1 MQAYV
6 VSPIKTHRYNYINHA
21 NKNNVTAT
29 NNENYTKFPSG
40 LEQLAKQNI
49 VFLSKKDR
57 ENDLTTLPKYDKNL
71 VGNEA
76 EGHFSFYLRN
86 NPEKFYYK
94 NDKEINNFLRTGYLP
109 PVEEDEEYHLS
120 DLFKDFVENEIA
132 AKKDYNLAIVD
143 SVDILDSM
151 MTSKTSDIMVL
162 STKATDDWEEVEA
175 GDVIGE
181 RGYFEAVDISR
192 LSKEDAQEYKD
203 AVEVIVP
210 EGTPYMEIDK
220 KGKQL
225 MVFPRGMKY
234 LVLDEKN
241 VEMLGK

>member
-1 MQAYV
+1 MQAYIAG
-6 VSPIKTHRYNYINHA
+6 PIKTLRYNYTNYA
-21 NKNNVTAT
+21 NKNNVTT
-29 NNENYTKFPSG
+29 SNDENCTKFPSG

-49 VFLSKKDR
+49 VFLSKNDK

-71 VGNEA
+71 VGKEA

-94 NDKEINNFLRTGYLP
+94 NDKEINKFLRTGYLP

-151 MTSKTSDIMVL
+151 MTSKTSDVMVL
-162 STKATDDWEEVEA
+162 STKATDDWEKSIA
-175 GDVIGE
+175 GDVVGE
-181 RGYFEAVDISR
+181 RGYFEAVDISK
-192 LSKEDAQEYKD
+192 LSKEDAKEYKD
-203 AVEVIVP
+203 ATEVIVP
-210 EGTPYMEIDK
+210 EGMPYMEIDK
-220 KGKQL
+220 KGKPI